1 MNPIQEAIRYKN
13 IGKERPISFG
23 KLALGA
29 FVIVLIFWTVVTL
42 VFA

>member
-13 IGKERPISFG
+13 MAKNREVSFG

-29 FVIVLIFWTVVTL
+29 IAFVILFFTVLIVL
-42 VFA
+42 